1 VGSGE
6 GEGKPL
12 PNYVHHSKKYI
23 VYASELS
30 IMFDVYM
37 DQIVMIAIA
46 YMNVL
51 HSRRRSDQLSNGI
64 LILTNSV
71 VIYVNAD

>member
-1 VGSGE
+1 M
-6 GEGKPL
+6 
-12 PNYVHHSKKYI
+12 YT
-23 VYASELS
+23 SELS

-37 DQIVMIAIA
+37 DQTVMIA
-46 YMNVL
+46 YMHDL
-51 HSRRRSDQLSNGI
+51 HSKIRLGQLSNGT